1 MGSLYYYV
9 SLSFF
14 FLTGSAAGP
23 DISSKNNT
31 SPQITSFDGR
41 NLPSGFTLN
50 RAKKLCFS
58 LLTPVAK
65 DILRRSGKLSFLL
78 IWQLFYSNKYYLN
91 LLPIHCQTKPK
102 SSVNVMEKLSNLGF
116 FLFIKQFFGK
126 KDIKLMK
133 MP

>member
-1 MGSLYYYV
+1 MSKHLTEFIHFDFNEVINDWALYTTYYV

-23 DISSKNNT
+23 NISSKNNT

-78 IWQLFYSNKYYLN
+78 IWHLFYSNKYQ
-91 LLPIHCQTKPK
+91 ISTT
-102 SSVNVMEKLSNLGF
+102 
-116 FLFIKQFFGK
+116 
-126 KDIKLMK
+126 
-133 MP
+133 

>member
-1 MGSLYYYV
+1 MGPNNIGMYNLFLGRYV
-9 SLSFF
+9 SKNLTEFIHFDFNEVINDWALYTTSFF

-78 IWQLFYSNKYYLN
+78 IWHLFYSNKYQ
-91 LLPIHCQTKPK
+91 ISTT
-102 SSVNVMEKLSNLGF
+102 
-116 FLFIKQFFGK
+116 
-126 KDIKLMK
+126 
-133 MP
+133 